1 MVQLTPTLA
10 PAAMLYG
17 EGAFAVAPMMDYTNR
32 FLRFM
37 LRRISRRATLY
48 TEMVTANTIVHCDPR
63 ELSRFLGTRAHFS
76 HMWARLS
83 PHHFPHTPAR
93 FSFPV
98 ETDGERERPVVLQLG
113 GSDPHQLR
121 AAAAIAAEWGGFD
134 AINLNCG
141 CPSDR
146 VAGGGGFG
154 AAMMA
159 QPELVGACCAAIR
172 DGTGGSLPVSVKC
185 RVGLADSAR
194 EAIEAH
200 ESDLY
205 EGLSRFVTVVAA
217 EGGVTHFAVHARQA
231 VLGGLSPAQNREVP
245 PLRHHLVHSLA
256 REYPQY
262 SFSLNGGLNSHEDIR
277 THLDCGKDREGGGGG
292 GANPPPLPRPHDGRV
307 SGVMLGRA
315 VIARPW
321 QWSTLDTALFNE
333 PFDAATDRRHLLH
346 EYAAFGAEQERRMP
360 LTPPPPP
367 PPPRAG
373 AADAAAYPTA
383 PPLASAQPLR
393 GRTAREAVQ
402 GTDRSEGKG

>member
-277 THLDCGKDREGGGGG
+277 THLDCGKDREGGEGGG
-292 GANPPPLPRPHDGRV
+292 R
-307 SGVMLGRA
+307 
-315 VIARPW
+315 
-321 QWSTLDTALFNE
+321 T
-333 PFDAATDRRHLLH
+333 
-346 EYAAFGAEQERRMP
+346 
-360 LTPPPPP
+360 
-367 PPPRAG
+367 
-373 AADAAAYPTA
+373 
-383 PPLASAQPLR
+383 PLR
-393 GRTAREAVQ
+393 FRGRMMGESPASCSAV
-402 GTDRSEGKG
+402 RSSRGRGSGRLSTRLSSTNLSTRRPIGAISSTSMQRLVPSRSGGCH